1 MRSKHVQHMKMTA
14 EVSNMQKEPPYTDS
28 HSRKRKR
35 PPGRCYSTNIATYSV
50 EPSPLSLRNIGK
62 KRSFWTDLKIKQ
74 L

>member
-28 HSRKRKR
+28 HSRRRR
-35 PPGRCYSTNIATYSV
+35 PPGRCHPTNIATYSV

-62 KRSFWTDLKIKQ
+62 KRSFWTDFENKTI
-74 L
+74 